1 MGEIVWEHYEK
12 KLETVLE
19 QLRAETEALTFFSAA
34 RRLAVKIL
42 YSEAGLAALVDI
54 FFKVGG
60 WVIKLLFA
68 AHGNEEEDYVSRK
81 TLVLVFTNE
90 AKLGRRGPL
99 IPLRLCVYH
108 PKKYTNLNL
117 FEIVRSQ

>member
-19 QLRAETEALTFFSAA
+19 QLWAETEAVTFFSAA

-68 AHGNEEEDYVSRK
+68 AHGNEDYVSRK

-90 AKLGRRGPL
+90 AKLGRRGLL